1 MRRCWWIC
9 WLWLPLLL
17 SAEPWLGSPPM
28 SRLPLPSDVR
38 PENFAIAQ
46 DREGVVY
53 VGNVDGLL
61 IHDGERWS
69 RLSLPNQELVRSL
82 AVAADG
88 RVWVGGYNSFGY
100 LERDAGGQL
109 AYVELADRFADRLA
123 GREIADVWEILCTTE
138 GVYFRALRDVFFW
151 SASGREGDRH
161 WQHPGR
167 FGTLAQGPDGQVLLQ
182 FRGEGFRVRAGDHWT
197 LLPGST
203 TLRNLVYLL
212 LPLPAAQAG
221 WLAIG
226 VDRGWRRLGFDGEVR
241 PFPLAES
248 IRLTVQSENALAL
261 ADGSFA
267 FASIDGEL
275 LIVAPDGQTMRRFR
289 LDSGFL
295 SGIQPALGGG
305 FLVSGEQAVHHV
317 RWPSDWTVLGAEH
330 GVDGSWERV
339 VRWGDSDYL
348 LASGGVFRMQPQT
361 GAVPSIAR
369 LPWTENSVDD
379 LLGLDAK
386 RALLTSP
393 HHLLVV
399 SDGQSHRFSDELIY
413 PRLFQRSTHWPGRVW
428 VGTENGLRSLDIAH
442 DDALRLSAVTALGV
456 DARVNSIVERSAR
469 ELWFGTERHGVWR
482 VAIDAEGML
491 GPAARIEA
499 AGGVQTGA
507 VAEAHVLGE
516 PDGSVLVST
525 RAGFFRLSPQDARF
539 VPTSLEGLDVLRPA
553 GQLFRVAQAPDGT
566 RWAYGTSQLVRQD
579 QSGAPWVSMAV
590 ESLRR
595 GAFIDHHFD
604 EAGRASFVQTL
615 GLLLYHP
622 QTAPDTLAQ
631 PQLRLRAAIRI
642 DAGGASR
649 RLPLTPS
656 QPVVVEQGDF
666 GIRFEFALPEL
677 GDRPEARY
685 RGRLVGYEAEF
696 SEWAAASAYTYSRL
710 TPGDYRMEIEARD
723 RSGRVT
729 AIPPW
734 PLRVEPPWHRGA
746 WALALWT
753 ALLTLSAIAALRW
766 LVRRRLRRLEGERRR
781 LEALVAAR
789 TADLATANARLEQMV
804 HLDGLTGIANRRRL
818 DGALAQGWQQALAR
832 QHCLAALA
840 IDVDHFKRYNDSHG
854 HLAGDELLRRL
865 AQTLSQVPAHAEDL
879 LARYGG
885 EEFMA
890 LLPGASTD
898 RARALA
904 EAMRVAVLRA
914 DLGVTISIGVA
925 VHCPAQECQGDPTAL
940 LAAAD
945 AALYAAKRGGRNR
958 VEVAEAPPG
967 GSASPA

>member
-17 SAEPWLGSPPM
+17 HAEPWLGSPPS

-46 DREGVVY
+46 DQEGVVY

-69 RLSLPNQELVRSL
+69 RLTLPNQELVRSL
-82 AVAADG
+82 AVADDG
-88 RVWVGGYNSFGY
+88 KVWVGGYNSFGY

-109 AYVELADRFADRLA
+109 SYVELADHFAEQLV
-123 GREIADVWEILCTTE
+123 GREFADVWEILATSE

-151 SASGREGDRH
+151 SASSRAGDRH

-167 FGTLAQGPDGQVLLQ
+167 FGTLAQAPDGRVLLQ
-182 FRGEGFRVRAGDHWT
+182 FRGEGFRVRSGDDWI
-197 LLPGST
+197 LLPGT
-203 TLRNLVYLL
+203 ATLRNLVYLL
-212 LPLPAAQAG
+212 LPLPDAKAG

-226 VDRGWRRLGFDGEVR
+226 VDRGWRRLGVDGEVT

-248 IRLTVQSENALAL
+248 IRSTVQSENALSL

-267 FASIDGEL
+267 FASVDGEL
-275 LIVAPDGQTMRRFR
+275 LIVAADGQTMRRIR
-289 LDSGFL
+289 LESGFL

-305 FLVSGEQAVHHV
+305 FLVSGEQSVHHV

-330 GVDGSWERV
+330 GVEGSWERI
-339 VRWGDSDYL
+339 VRWDRNDYL
-348 LASGGVFRMQPQT
+348 LASGGVFRMQPQI
-361 GAVPSIAR
+361 GAVPSMTR

-379 LLGLDAK
+379 LLGLDAR

-399 SDGQSHRFSDELIY
+399 SDGQVRRFSDELVY
-413 PRLFQRSTHWPGRVW
+413 PRMFQRSTHWPGRVW
-428 VGTENGLRSLDIAH
+428 VGTENGLRSLDV
-442 DDALRLSAVTALGV
+442 DATGALQLSAVTALGV

-469 ELWFGTERHGVWR
+469 DLWFGTERHGVWR
-482 VAIDAEGML
+482 VPLTANGAL
-491 GPAARIEA
+491 GPAVRLDA
-499 AGGVQTGA
+499 ASGLETGV
-507 VAEAHVLGE
+507 VAESFVLAE
-516 PDGSVLVST
+516 PDGSLLVST
-525 RAGFFRLSPQDARF
+525 RTGFFHLPLQGARF
-539 VPTSLEGLDVLRPA
+539 ERTTLEGLDSLRPA
-553 GQLFRVAQAPDGT
+553 GHLFRAARAPDGK
-566 RWAYGTSQLVRQD
+566 RWAYGSNQLVRQD
-579 QSGAPWVSMAV
+579 GPGRPWESMAM

-595 GAFIDHHFD
+595 GAFVDHHFD
-604 EAGRASFVQTL
+604 DAGRVVFVQTL

-622 QTAPDTLAQ
+622 QPTPAVAGQ
-631 PQLRLRAAIRI
+631 PQLRLRAAIRTE
-642 DAGGASR
+642 AGGVAQ
-649 RLPLTPS
+649 RLPLAPQ
-656 QPVVVEQGDF
+656 QPVVIEQGDF

-696 SEWAAASAYTYSRL
+696 SEWAVSSAYTYSRL
-710 TPGDYRMEIEARD
+710 SPGDYQLEVQARD
-723 RSGRVT
+723 RNGRLS

-734 PLRVEPPWHRGA
+734 PLRVEPPWHRSS
-746 WALALWT
+746 WALVLWA
-753 ALLTLSAIAALRW
+753 ALLSLSAIAVLRW
-766 LVRRRLRRLEGERRR
+766 AVRRRLLRLDGERQR

-789 TADLATANARLEQMV
+789 TADLATANARLEQMA
-804 HLDGLTGIANRRRL
+804 HLDGLTGIANRRRF
-818 DGALAQGWQQALAR
+818 DGALAQAWREALEHH
-832 QHCLAALA
+832 QCLAALA
-840 IDVDHFKRYNDSHG
+840 IDVDHFKRFNDSHG

-865 AQTLSQVPAHAEDL
+865 AQALAQVVEHEEDL

-898 RARALA
+898 RARVLA
-904 EAMRVAVLRA
+904 EAMRAAVRRA

-925 VHCPAQECQGDPTAL
+925 VRCPAAAGQGDPTAL

-945 AALYAAKRGGRNR
+945 AALYAAKRAGRDR
-958 VEVAEAPPG
+958 IEVASAPLG